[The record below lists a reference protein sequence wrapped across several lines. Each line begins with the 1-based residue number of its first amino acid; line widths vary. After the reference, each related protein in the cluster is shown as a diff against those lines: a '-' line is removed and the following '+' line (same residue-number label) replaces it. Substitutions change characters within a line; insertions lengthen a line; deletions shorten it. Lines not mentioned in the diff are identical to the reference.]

1 MKVISIAGL
10 LIIFLL
16 GRSSTLTAQAPHV
29 PKEVQT
35 LLSKYACTSC
45 HMLDKKLVGPSF
57 VDIAAKKYPEAKMI
71 ELIYRPDP
79 KNWPDYPHMES
90 MPYVPDKVVKKIA
103 KWLVHLGQ
111 KKNGSS

>member
-1 MKVISIAGL
+1 MKVIIIPGL
-10 LIIFLL
+10 LIIFLF
-16 GRSSTLTAQAPHV
+16 GRIASSTAQAPHV
-29 PKEVQT
+29 PKDVQS

-103 KWLVHLGQ
+103 KWLVHLS
-111 KKNGSS
+111 KHHLTE